1 MKAFAKKGSFEADLD
16 NSALLCSP
24 SSGMRIDFSAIA
36 GSVSTLSSA
45 AIQQIRQ
52 SGDLPM

>member
-16 NSALLCSP
+16 NSALFCSP
-24 SSGMRIDFSAIA
+24 SLGMRIDFSAIA

-45 AIQQIRQ
+45 AIAGAK
-52 SGDLPM
+52 STSALF